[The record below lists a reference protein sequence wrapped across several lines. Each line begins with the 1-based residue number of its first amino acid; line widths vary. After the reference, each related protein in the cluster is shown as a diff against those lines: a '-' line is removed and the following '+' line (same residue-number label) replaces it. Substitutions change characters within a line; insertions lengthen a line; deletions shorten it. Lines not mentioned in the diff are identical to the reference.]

1 MIAGMGTKTTKR
13 ASQSIPG
20 PGPDFFKKMKRA
32 PSHAGAIFREFYRQ
46 AGTDEEVSQAEC
58 ARRMGMST
66 NRLNEIE
73 RGKRGVTP
81 ETALLF
87 SALTGTTAQFWV
99 DIQNAHDL
107 WQAWQKMQPELKKVK
122 RLGPVKR

>member
-1 MIAGMGTKTTKR
+1 MAMATKTAKR
-13 ASQSIPG
+13 EPKNIPG
-20 PGPDFFKKMKRA
+20 PGPDFFKKMRVA
-32 PSHAGAIFREFYRQ
+32 PAHAGGIFREFYRQ
-46 AGTDEEVSQAEC
+46 AGTDQEVSQAEC

-87 SALTGTTAQFWV
+87 SAVTGTTAQFWMNL
-99 DIQNAHDL
+99 QTAHDL
-107 WQAWQKMQPELKKVK
+107 WKAWQTMKPQLKKIEPIFGSGK
-122 RLGPVKR
+122 G